1 MAMIPVDPMRV
12 EVETGW
18 FDARPRRIRWGT
30 ERLPV
35 TGLTVVRDET
45 QAYPVATGPRIRFEV
60 ETPRARFALTY
71 RPRGRRWILDG
82 IDQAA

>member
-1 MAMIPVDPMRV
+1 MAMIAVEPTQV

-18 FDARPRRIRWGT
+18 FDLRPRRIRWGA

-35 TGLTVVRDET
+35 TGLSVLRDET

-60 ETPRARFALTY
+60 ETPKARFALTY
-71 RPRGRRWILDG
+71 RPRGRRWTLDG
-82 IDQAA
+82 IDRAA